1 MPERG
6 DDPDRAALSDILA
19 PPREQA
25 RRDDVRR
32 GTGASATPSAS
43 RAILRGAAKRC
54 PRCGQGHLFSA
65 WFTLAAVCPR
75 CGLEFQ
81 REEGGFL
88 GAIVLN
94 YGAAVVAWAIMLTI
108 WLFVDL
114 PSVHVAALTAA
125 SVLLVVIVLLVCYPF
140 SKTAWAAIEYL
151 VYRSE
156 MQGQR

>member
-1 MPERG
+1 MGERR
-6 DDPDRAALSDILA
+6 DDPDRAALSEILA

-25 RRDDVRR
+25 RREEVRR
-32 GTGASATPSAS
+32 GTGASAMPSAS

-54 PRCGQGHLFSA
+54 PRCGQGHLFSG

-94 YGAAVVAWAIMLTI
+94 YGAAVVVWAIMLAV

-114 PSVHVAALTAA
+114 PSLHVAALTIA
-125 SVLLVVIVLLVCYPF
+125 SVALVVVMLLVGYPF
-140 SKTAWAAIEYL
+140 SKTVWAGVEYL